1 MEAVLRVAP
10 GFLFR
15 VAVIGALIAMGS
27 GCPQAPPGS
36 DPDLRVPVDLS
47 ARRVPGAGLD
57 APWGIAWD
65 AGSGAYYIGNAGG
78 KVGDRD
84 GRGWIAR
91 FAVSEAGAVGPLEAE
106 WLGGLDAPLGVAAA
120 GGKLYVADLDVLL
133 TVDIATRAVSRVM
146 VPGARLLSGVAV
158 SGATPPRIYLAD
170 AVQRSLYLY
179 APPAAPVL
187 LLQSEDLL
195 AMTAIALDA
204 EGARL
209 WVASRGSL
217 DDLLAPGRVQQLDL
231 ATLRL
236 TQVGLPAQVQPGG
249 ILVEGSGAV
258 LVTDI
263 ARAGLL
269 GLPPGAGGAGAF
281 TLRRDL
287 RYDGLQL
294 AGGLSREPRGGTVAV
309 VDPLG
314 GGVALL
320 SPEMR

>member
-1 MEAVLRVAP
+1 MKIVLRVVP

-15 VAVIGALIAMGS
+15 VAVIGALIVMGS

-47 ARRVPGAGLD
+47 ARRVPGTRLD
-57 APWGIAWD
+57 TPWGIAWD

-78 KVGDRD
+78 KVGVRD
-84 GRGWIAR
+84 GRGWISRLAL
-91 FAVSEAGAVGPLEAE
+91 SEAGVVGTLEAE

-120 GGKLYVADLDVLL
+120 GGKLYVADLDVLV
-133 TVDIATRAVSRVM
+133 TVDIATRAVNRVM
-146 VPGARLLSGVAV
+146 VPGARLLSSVAV

-179 APPAAPVL
+179 TPPAAPVL
-187 LLQSEDLL
+187 LLQSDDLL

-217 DDLLAPGRVQQLDL
+217 DDLLAPGRVQQVDL

-263 ARAGLL
+263 SRAGLL
-269 GLPPGAGGAGAF
+269 GLPPGAGSAGAF

-287 RYDGLQL
+287 RHDGLQL
-294 AGGLSREPRGGTVAV
+294 AGALSREPRGTVAV

-314 GGVALL
+314 GGVVLL